1 VLFTN
6 FQQRKGPNW
15 VGEVRL
21 SKEQLVQLG
30 RCGDFLQ
37 RAIRAIAF
45 VHEHVYKVSKNNK
58 GTRDST
64 IYLKHG
70 CHSTFLL
77 ETYSPNK
84 EESEKKNEI
93 VQACCVYHHHH
104 PQKVKKI
111 QNIEENGHKNR

>member
-1 VLFTN
+1 M
-6 FQQRKGPNW
+6 
-15 VGEVRL
+15 
-21 SKEQLVQLG
+21 QLG

-84 EESEKKNEI
+84 EESEKKMRLSKL
-93 VQACCVYHHHH
+93 VVYTTTII
-104 PQKVKKI
+104 PKKSKKSKI
-111 QNIEENGHKNR
+111 LKKMGVNQ